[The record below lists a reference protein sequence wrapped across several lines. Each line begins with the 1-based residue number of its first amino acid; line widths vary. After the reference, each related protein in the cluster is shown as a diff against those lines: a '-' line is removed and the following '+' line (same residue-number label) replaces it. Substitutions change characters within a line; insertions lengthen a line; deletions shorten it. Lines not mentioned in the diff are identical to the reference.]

1 MLYTG
6 EFTSR
11 DKKLYR
17 VDIQNGTTEEYPI
30 TFTSDPVTIKVSS
43 ASLFAPIKSR
53 GVNIK
58 ILSKVALPE
67 LYNPT
72 SRDTSIIIK
81 DISNGIAN
89 AKVIFKGYLTPC
101 VYDQDWSYVDVIELE
116 GVDAVSTCKDY
127 KFNGVRDNYTFYDL
141 ITSILSNAGYSGYLY
156 SPKSFTEI
164 NGSNRFSDILKELAI
179 NGANFYDD
187 DEEHTPWTEYEVL
200 EEIMKF
206 LGWSVVPDG
215 EDVWLVDYRYINS
228 GNNEYIK
235 YNLSNPSVD
244 GETYFVPEQFL
255 DLDVSD
261 IRASGNSSV
270 SIEDIYNKIDV
281 SDNLYKIDEISP
293 KIFEDENLLSVTQ
306 ESGMGLSNQLWVITT
321 TKYFLWWE
329 TDRSQEITGYDY
341 QTFYRLKESTGW
353 KHHFYKFSSL
363 PSNNPVE
370 ITADEDGKN
379 YFDPTSQSKFTRGA
393 VNRVINTA
401 GCLLQRY
408 AHRKNDGKETL
419 PATLDWNKYLT
430 FFTVNDTIGT
440 GVNGNN
446 NASFN
451 INDATKF
458 ELPVLEYE
466 TSESVN
472 WKPSS
477 GCSWITFEGD
487 IYYQYNGF
495 GSGENGKTKL
505 NIINFDQL
513 YYTTAPVDSAVT
525 IDERAYLTISRSSSE
540 SGYGTG
546 IRLWKMKVQI
556 GTKFWNGDNWVE
568 YNDPSDPDNKNAPT
582 FYIKFNNDPEDGETE
597 FASAFSWMSM
607 CNNKNFKDKVG
618 VDGYCIPIDSSD
630 ENAPKS
636 GKLHLTIYTP
646 SIISPDYYEYYIKL
660 FPTFY
665 MAIPWSGVAPVIFV
679 KDFEMGY
686 VYTDS
691 NVWYNNGDISN
702 DDKVY
707 TGWIDPENV
716 KDFDGISLKINT
728 SIQDRPISR
737 SYVVLPN
744 NEELNTGFYLKTLKH
759 VAGDVD
765 KEQEYNIVD
774 LYLDHHSDKK
784 FIYNTNVH
792 SMQCPVSN
800 FNYSLINGNF
810 VIDSQ
815 SFNLDENNNKIK
827 LIAF

>member
-1 MLYTG
+1 MLYKG
-6 EFTSR
+6 QFTSR
-11 DKKLYR
+11 DKRLYQ
-17 VDIQNGTTEEYPI
+17 VNIQTGNSTVEYPI
-30 TFTSDPVTIKVSS
+30 TFTSDPVTITVSS

-53 GVNIK
+53 GIKIK
-58 ILSKVALPE
+58 ILSKVAIPD

-72 SRDTSIIIK
+72 SRDTTLVVR
-81 DISNGIAN
+81 DITAGVEN
-89 AKVIFKGYLTPC
+89 AKVIFRGYLTPC
-101 VYDQDWSYVDVIELE
+101 AYDQDWSYVDVITLE

-127 KFNGVRDNYTFYDL
+127 KFSGDKINYSFYD
-141 ITSILSNAGYSGYLY
+141 IVSSILSNAGYVGNLY
-156 SPKSFTEI
+156 VPKAFTKI
-164 NGSNRFSDILKELAI
+164 NGSSNFVDVLEELAI
-179 NGANFYDD
+179 NGANFFDD

-206 LGWSVVPDG
+206 LGWSIVPDG
-215 EDVWLVDYRYINS
+215 DDVWLVDYRYINTGAKDYVRYS
-228 GNNEYIK
+228 
-235 YNLSNPSVD
+235 LSNPNVAGVD
-244 GETYFVPEQFL
+244 YTVSDEFL

-261 IRASGNSSV
+261 FRASGNSSI

-306 ESGMGLSNQLWVITT
+306 ESGMGLSNQLWIITT

-370 ITADEDGKN
+370 LTYDSEGKN
-379 YFDPTSQSKFTRGA
+379 YFDPESRSKFTRGA

-408 AHRKNDGKETL
+408 AHRKNEGKETL
-419 PATLDWNKYLT
+419 PATLDWDKYLT
-430 FFTVNDTIGT
+430 FFTVNDTVGT
-440 GVNGNN
+440 GVNDANG
-446 NASFN
+446 ASFN
-451 INDATKF
+451 IDDATKF

-477 GCSWITFEGD
+477 GCSWITLEGE

-495 GSGENGKTKL
+495 GSGDDGKTKL
-505 NIINFDQL
+505 NIINFDQQ
-513 YYTTAPVDSAVT
+513 YYTTAPVDKAVT
-525 IDERAYLTISRSSSE
+525 IDERAYLTLVRRKGE
-540 SGYGTG
+540 NGYDTG
-546 IRLWKMKVQI
+546 LRLWKMKLQI
-556 GTKFWNGDNWVE
+556 GDKYWNGDNWVN
-568 YNDPSDPDNKNAPT
+568 YDTT
-582 FYIKFNNDPEDGETE
+582 FYVKFNNNPEDGEPE
-597 FASAFSWMSM
+597 YLSAFSWMSM

-618 VDGYCIPIDSSD
+618 VDGYCIPIDANDSS
-630 ENAPKS
+630 APNT
-636 GKLHLTIYTP
+636 GTLHLTIYTP
-646 SIISPDYYEYYIKL
+646 ALVSPDFYDYYRRVFPAYYRS
-660 FPTFY
+660 
-665 MAIPWSGVAPVIFV
+665 IPWSSVAPVIFV
-679 KDFEMGY
+679 KDFELGY
-686 VYTDS
+686 VYTDT
-691 NVWYNNGDISN
+691 NVWYNNEDISN

-716 KDFDGISLKINT
+716 KDFDGLSLKINT
-728 SIQDRPISR
+728 STQDRPISR
-737 SYVVLPN
+737 SYVVLTN
-744 NEELNTGFYLKTLKH
+744 GGYLKNMKH
-759 VAGDVD
+759 VAGDVE
-765 KEQEYNIVD
+765 KEQEYNLVD

-784 FIYNTNVH
+784 FIYKTNVH

-800 FNYSLINGNF
+800 FNYSLIDGNF
-810 VIDSQ
+810 VIDTQ